1 MIISSISM
9 KNFQCYSGGHES
21 NTLHFSEGLNLI
33 IGDNGGGKSKLYDA
47 FYWVIHNQVFQS
59 DQRQMINTRI
69 YKDNLISDKA
79 KANCQVGETIS
90 AEVTLI
96 VTSTGDKKYK
106 LERIFKA
113 KKLADREWE
122 SDTDSTILISEFLQT
137 KWNLLPSAKYS
148 HIINR
153 VIPGHIKP
161 YMWFQGEQVDSL
173 MDLADS
179 SALSQVVNLLSD
191 ISDYDDLISIA
202 KNGASK
208 ADKDLKKHKST
219 ISSDEVKSKY
229 LNTQLEKCN
238 GNIEAFTSQ
247 IDACDQ
253 QIETAKLKIEELISK
268 VDDAEAKAKYK
279 AEKKVLED
287 EYKSLEKQL
296 LEANNNSSNGLFRKH
311 WVLKNISPFFKKFDD
326 KYKDYTIKHNEKI
339 NAGKANEIKLPLNMP
354 RPVHVEQMIEDESCY
369 VCGRSAPKGS
379 EAHKHIISL
388 IKRKPAKNIFEN
400 DFSNEFENLYN
411 NNLRY
416 GVAIDGIDESI
427 KSNFNNIIAIKNKL
441 TKKSNDIKEIDSQ
454 FDILIE
460 EDKSEDI
467 LGSYKTHTKTKEK
480 FETNKTNIS
489 DKLKFSLKEKE
500 ETQSKI
506 NNLVKGKVDKVKE
519 AADFIFSNLEKLAK
533 STKQHV
539 FESII
544 SELEGFSNDIFKDMT
559 AKNTSIKGQIKFKKL
574 GYGVYIPE
582 IVDSDGYIINSPNDS
597 NIILVKLALIMA
609 ILTARAK
616 WSDNYTLISDAPTSK
631 MAENYTFGFY
641 KTLSNKFKQSIV
653 TTYDFLEDDRKAIL
667 KNFNIGNVYQI
678 EPSSPAGDS
687 DNRSDLSVNIREV
700 LL

>member
-9 KNFQCYSGGHES
+9 KNFQCYSGEHES
-21 NTLHFSEGLNLI
+21 NTLHFSDGLNLI

-59 DQRQMINTRI
+59 DQRLMINTRI

-79 KANCQVGETIS
+79 KANCQIGETVS

-122 SDTDSTILISEFLQT
+122 SDTDSTMLISEFSHA
-137 KWNLLPSAKYS
+137 KWNLLPSPKYS

-161 YMWFQGEQVDSL
+161 YMWFQGEQVNSL
-173 MDLADS
+173 MDLTDS

-202 KNGASK
+202 KTG
-208 ADKDLKKHKST
+208 ADKAKKELKKHKST
-219 ISSDEVKSKY
+219 LSSDEEKSKS
-229 LNTQLEKCN
+229 LNTQLEDCDN
-238 GNIEAFTSQ
+238 NIDKLNRQVEV
-247 IDACDQ
+247 CDE

-279 AEKKVLED
+279 SERKVLKD
-287 EYKSLEKQL
+287 EYNSLEIQL
-296 LEANNNSSNGLFRKH
+296 LNANNNSSKGLFKNH
-311 WVLKNISPFFKKFDD
+311 WILKNVSPFFKKFDD
-326 KYKDYTIKHNEKI
+326 KYKQYTIKHNEKI
-339 NAGKANEIKLPLNMP
+339 NAGKVNEIKLPINMP

-379 EAHKHIISL
+379 EAHEHIISL
-388 IKRKPAKNIFEN
+388 IKREPPKNIFEN
-400 DFSNEFENLYN
+400 DFSNMLENLYN

-427 KSNFNNIIAIKNKL
+427 KNNFKNIVDIKNRL
-441 TKKSNDIKEIDSQ
+441 TKTAKAIKEIDNQ

-467 LGSYKTHTKTKEK
+467 LGAYKQHTENKEK
-480 FETNKTNIS
+480 FDRNKTALLRELELA
-489 DKLKFSLKEKE
+489 LKKKVDI
-500 ETQSKI
+500 QSGI
-506 NNLVKGKVDKVKE
+506 DNLVTGEVDKVKE

-544 SELEGFSNDIFKDMT
+544 SELEEFSNEIFKDMT
-559 AKNTSIKGQIKFKKL
+559 AANTSIKGQIKFKKL
-574 GYGVYIPE
+574 ANGVYIPE

-616 WSDNYTLISDAPTSK
+616 WSDNYSLISDAPTSK

-641 KTLSNKFKQSIV
+641 KTLSNRFKQSIV
-653 TTYDFLEDDRKAIL
+653 TTFDFLEDDRKEAL
-667 KNFNIGNVYQI
+667 HKLNIGKVYQI

>member
-9 KNFQCYSGGHES
+9 KNFQCYSGEHES
-21 NTLHFSEGLNLI
+21 NTLHFSDGLNLI

-79 KANCQVGETIS
+79 KANCPIGETIS

-96 VTSTGDKKYK
+96 VTSTNDKKYK

-122 SDTDSTILISEFLQT
+122 SDIDSTMLISEYKHT
-137 KWNLLPSAKYS
+137 KWNLLPSAKYTN
-148 HIINR
+148 IINR

-179 SALSQVVNLLSD
+179 SALSQVVGLLSD

-202 KNGASK
+202 KNGANKASK
-208 ADKDLKKHKST
+208 ELKKHKSNL
-219 ISSDEVKSKY
+219 SSDETLSKS
-229 LNTQLEKCN
+229 LNSDLEGYDKDIKKLN
-238 GNIEAFTSQ
+238 SQ
-247 IDACDQ
+247 IDQFDTE
-253 QIETAKLKIEELISK
+253 IEEAKLKVEELISK
-268 VDDAEAKAKYK
+268 VDDAEAKANYK
-279 AEKKVLED
+279 SEKKALED
-287 EYKSLEKQL
+287 RYKSLEKKL
-296 LEANNNSSNGLFRKH
+296 LNANNNSSKGLFQKH
-311 WVLKNISPFFKKFDD
+311 WILKNIPPFFKKFDD
-326 KYKDYTIKHNEKI
+326 KYKQYTIKHNEKV
-339 NAGKANEIKLPLNMP
+339 NAGKTNEIKLPLNMP
-354 RPVHVEQMIEDESCY
+354 RPVHVEQMIDDESCY

-379 EAHKHIISL
+379 EAHEHIISL
-388 IKRKPAKNIFEN
+388 IKRKPSKNIFEN
-400 DFSNEFENLYN
+400 DFSNEFESLYN

-427 KSNFNNIIAIKNKL
+427 ISNFKNIVDIKNRL
-441 TKKSNDIKEIDSQ
+441 TTTANDIKEIDNQ

-467 LGSYKTHTKTKEK
+467 LKSYKQHNENKEK
-480 FETNKTNIS
+480 FERIKI
-489 DKLKFSLKEKE
+489 KLSRELETALKEKE
-500 ETQSKI
+500 NVQSRIDK
-506 NNLVKGKVDKVKE
+506 LVTGEIDKVKV

-544 SELEGFSNDIFKDMT
+544 SELEGFSNEIFNDMT
-559 AKNTSIKGQIKFKKL
+559 EKNTSIKGQIKFKKL

-616 WSDNYTLISDAPTSK
+616 WSDNYSLISDAPTSK

-641 KTLSNKFKQSIV
+641 KTLSNRFKQSIV
-653 TTYDFLEDDRKAIL
+653 TTYDFLEDDRKEAL
-667 KNFNIGNVYQI
+667 HKFNIGKVYQI

>member
-9 KNFQCYSGGHES
+9 KNFQCYSGEHES
-21 NTLHFSEGLNLI
+21 NTLHFSDGLNLI

-79 KANCQVGETIS
+79 KANCPIGETIS
-90 AEVTLI
+90 AEVALI
-96 VTSTGDKKYK
+96 VTSTNDKKYK

-122 SDTDSTILISEFLQT
+122 SDIDSTMLISEYKHT
-137 KWNLLPSAKYS
+137 KWNLLPSAKYTN
-148 HIINR
+148 IINR

-179 SALSQVVNLLSD
+179 SALSQVVGLLSD

-202 KNGASK
+202 KNGANKASK
-208 ADKDLKKHKST
+208 ELKKHKSNL
-219 ISSDEVKSKY
+219 SSDETLSKS
-229 LNTQLEKCN
+229 LNSDLEGYDKDIKKLN
-238 GNIEAFTSQ
+238 SQ
-247 IDACDQ
+247 IDQFDTE
-253 QIETAKLKIEELISK
+253 IEEAKLKVEELISK
-268 VDDAEAKAKYK
+268 VDDAEAKANYK
-279 AEKKVLED
+279 SEKKALED
-287 EYKSLEKQL
+287 RYKSLEKKL
-296 LEANNNSSNGLFRKH
+296 LNANNNSSKGLFQKH
-311 WVLKNISPFFKKFDD
+311 WILKNIPPFFKKFDD
-326 KYKDYTIKHNEKI
+326 KYKQYTIKHNEKV
-339 NAGKANEIKLPLNMP
+339 NAGKTNEIKLPLNMP
-354 RPVHVEQMIEDESCY
+354 RPVHVEQMIDDESCY

-379 EAHKHIISL
+379 EAHEHIISL
-388 IKRKPAKNIFEN
+388 IKRKPSKNIFEN
-400 DFSNEFENLYN
+400 DFSNEFESLYN

-427 KSNFNNIIAIKNKL
+427 ISNFKNIVDIKNRL
-441 TKKSNDIKEIDSQ
+441 TTTANDIKEIDNQ

-467 LGSYKTHTKTKEK
+467 LKSYKQHNENKEK
-480 FETNKTNIS
+480 FERIKI
-489 DKLKFSLKEKE
+489 KLSRELETALKEKE
-500 ETQSKI
+500 NVQSRIDK
-506 NNLVKGKVDKVKE
+506 LVTGEIDKVKV

-544 SELEGFSNDIFKDMT
+544 SELEGFSNEIFNDMT
-559 AKNTSIKGQIKFKKL
+559 EKNTSIKGQIKFKKL

-616 WSDNYTLISDAPTSK
+616 WSDNYSLISDAPTSK

-641 KTLSNKFKQSIV
+641 KTLSNRFKQSIV
-653 TTYDFLEDDRKAIL
+653 TTYDFLEDDRKEAL
-667 KNFNIGNVYQI
+667 HKFNIGKVYQI

>member
-9 KNFQCYSGGHES
+9 KNFQCYSGEHES
-21 NTLHFSEGLNLI
+21 NTLHFSDGLNLI

-79 KANCQVGETIS
+79 KADCQIGDTVS

-113 KKLADREWE
+113 TKLADREWE
-122 SDTDSTILISEFLQT
+122 ADTDSTMLISEFLHT

-179 SALSQVVNLLSD
+179 TALSQVVNLLSD

-202 KNGASK
+202 TNGASRANK
-208 ADKDLKKHKST
+208 ELKKHKSK
-219 ISSDEVKSKY
+219 ISSDEEQSKS
-229 LNTQLEKCN
+229 LNTQLESCDK
-238 GNIEAFTSQ
+238 NIYKLNNE
-247 IDACDQ
+247 IDVCDQ
-253 QIETAKLKIEELISK
+253 QIETAKLKVEELISK

-279 AEKKVLED
+279 SEKKVLKD
-287 EYKSLEKQL
+287 EYNSLEKQL
-296 LEANNNSSNGLFRKH
+296 LNANNNSSKGLFRKH

-326 KYKDYTIKHNEKI
+326 KYKRYTIKHNEKV
-339 NAGKANEIKLPLNMP
+339 NAGKVNEIKLPLNMP

-379 EAHKHIISL
+379 EAHEHIISL
-388 IKRKPAKNIFEN
+388 IKREPAKDIFEN
-400 DFSNEFENLYN
+400 DFSNEFESLYN

-427 KSNFNNIIAIKNKL
+427 KSNFKNIIDIKNRL
-441 TKKSNDIKEIDSQ
+441 TKTANEIKEIDSQ

-467 LGSYKTHTKTKEK
+467 LGSYKQHTENKEK
-480 FETNKTNIS
+480 FDRNKT
-489 DKLKFSLKEKE
+489 KLLRDLEIALKEKVDI
-500 ETQSKI
+500 QSKI
-506 NNLVKGKVDKVKE
+506 DNLVTGEIDRVKE

-544 SELEGFSNDIFKDMT
+544 SELEEFSNEIFKDMT
-559 AKNTSIKGQIKFKKL
+559 EKNASIKGQIKFKKL
-574 GYGVYIPE
+574 ANGVYIPE

-616 WSDNYTLISDAPTSK
+616 WSDNYSLISDAPTSK

-641 KTLSNKFKQSIV
+641 KTLSNRFKQSIV
-653 TTYDFLEDDRKAIL
+653 TTYDFLEDDRKEAL
-667 KNFNIGNVYQI
+667 NKFNIGKVYQI
-678 EPSSPAGDS
+678 EPSSPSGDS